1 MNLKAY
7 RIYIAKWKRQKLGD
21 GFRLKLDETKSL
33 SKKNNKH
40 VGGKSSLENN
50 ELGLYYSFGY
60 ESMIR
65 TFC

>member
-7 RIYIAKWKRQKLGD
+7 KIYIANGKIQKQRD

-33 SKKNNKH
+33 LRRNDKY
-40 VGGKSSLENN
+40 VGEKSSLEYN
-50 ELGLYYSFGY
+50 ELRLYYSFGY